1 MLIIISRKVRHTI
14 GIILF
19 RIKANRE
26 IEYYRDDIDDI
37 LLYYG
42 LIESLF
48 GININFISFI
58 LIGFVRKGW
67 LKYERVATNKYIYVI
82 GDEPKFNKD
91 DFEVEEFYHIILYAA
106 GNDYK
111 LSTNELLEYLKS
123 KAGQLRLYYVKSMIK
138 GRSYHYLW
146 DKKII
151 KNDGLNKTICN
162 AYDMFDLYSFSFNKK
177 YTDEV
182 EKVYGL
188 YKFIKDYTLLDE
200 KGIEVESYWEI
211 LFKYSVLFNIT
222 KNIKEIINQ
231 KYVDDTYKNIYNETI
246 FKLMS
251 MNAYKQDE
259 YLEEIK
265 NECEKHLIASK
276 KLYKEKFEI

>member
-111 LSTNELLEYLKS
+111 LSTNEL
-123 KAGQLRLYYVKSMIK
+123 
-138 GRSYHYLW
+138 
-146 DKKII
+146 
-151 KNDGLNKTICN
+151 
-162 AYDMFDLYSFSFNKK
+162 
-177 YTDEV
+177 
-182 EKVYGL
+182 
-188 YKFIKDYTLLDE
+188 
-200 KGIEVESYWEI
+200 
-211 LFKYSVLFNIT
+211 
-222 KNIKEIINQ
+222 
-231 KYVDDTYKNIYNETI
+231 
-246 FKLMS
+246 
-251 MNAYKQDE
+251 
-259 YLEEIK
+259 
-265 NECEKHLIASK
+265 
-276 KLYKEKFEI
+276 